1 MQTARENIQK
11 SLSNRLGA
19 EARFSYALKMTP
31 MIDMIFLLLIFL
43 LVAGKWRPA
52 ENFLPLKMPTA
63 QASEQTMPR
72 PEPLIIKISATKT
85 GCVASID
92 QNEKIKIENKNIEA
106 NLAVLLKKIQ
116 DRLKQQKRYA
126 SDPVEIICS
135 PDLKWDHLAKIY
147 NSLFGAGITD
157 ITFQMTEPPG
167 NAPHK

>member
-1 MQTARENIQK
+1 VQTVRANIQK
-11 SLSNRLGA
+11 LLSNRLA
-19 EARFSYALKMTP
+19 AKARFSYALKMTP
-31 MIDMIFLLLIFL
+31 MIDMIFLLLIFF
-43 LVAGKWRPA
+43 LVAGKWRPR

-63 QASEQTMPR
+63 PAAEQTMPR

-85 GCVASID
+85 GCITSID
-92 QNEKIKIENKNIEA
+92 ENEKIKIENKNIEA
-106 NLAVLLKKIQ
+106 NLAVLLKAIEN
-116 DRLKQQKRYA
+116 RLKQQKRYA

-167 NAPHK
+167 NAPD